1 MQANISAII
10 IAKNEQDMIEDA
22 LKSLDFVE
30 EIIVIDNDSS
40 DDTVNIAK
48 KYKAK
53 VFYDDANRFDSL
65 RKKGLKKAK
74 QDWVLY
80 LDADERISKPL
91 KNEII
96 KATKLSR
103 KSAFFIKRKNYFLGT
118 RMYDD
123 QVQRLFQRDFLKSWR
138 GQVHETPIFKGEVGV
153 LKNYIDHYTH
163 RDISSMLEKT
173 NRWSEIEAKLR
184 YDANHPP
191 IKVWRIFRIMI
202 TETYHQFFKKKV
214 HKYGM
219 AGWIEG
225 LFQIIDKM
233 IVYIK
238 LWELQQK

>member
-10 IAKNEQDMIEDA
+10 IAKNEQEMIEAA

-40 DDTVNIAK
+40 DNTVSIAK

-53 VFYDDANRFDSL
+53 VFYCDADRFDAL
-65 RKKGLKKAK
+65 RDKGLKKAK

-80 LDADERISKPL
+80 LDADERISDSL
-91 KNEII
+91 KREII
-96 KATKLSR
+96 KVTKSS
-103 KSAFFIKRKNYFLGT
+103 KFSAYFIKRKNYFLGT

-123 QVQRLFQRDFLKSWR
+123 QVQRLFQRDFLKRWQ
-138 GQVHETPIFKGEVGV
+138 GQVHETPVYKGETGT
-153 LKNYIDHYTH
+153 LKNYLDHYTH
-163 RDISSMLEKT
+163 RDIASMLEKT

-184 YDANHPP
+184 FDAHHPP

-202 TETYHQFFKKKV
+202 TEGFNQFAKKKV
-214 HKYGM
+214 YKYGL

-225 LFQIIDKM
+225 MFQIIDKM